1 MHTEM
6 LRSVEN
12 ILSIEL
18 LTLFD
23 PIAASPDGTQLAVAV
38 QSYSR
43 KREGAGTGHYIP
55 TGLPGLQEGSEIWI
69 INVQS
74 GESRNLTPNWGT
86 SYCPAWSPD
95 GKRLAFYSD
104 KYKTAQVWIW
114 EVGEDEPRL
123 ANDVRIQPFLEF
135 SPPPLWTPDGT
146 RIIVRLHSEIETNE
160 ETLPDKE
167 KASVSV
173 FASPLA
179 EQPENELPT
188 AANSVV

>member
-43 KREGAGTGHYIP
+43 KREGAGDRVIIFQP
-55 TGLPGLQEGSEIWI
+55 DLPGLQEGSEIWI

-86 SYCPAWSPD
+86 SY
-95 GKRLAFYSD
+95 
-104 KYKTAQVWIW
+104 
-114 EVGEDEPRL
+114 
-123 ANDVRIQPFLEF
+123 
-135 SPPPLWTPDGT
+135 
-146 RIIVRLHSEIETNE
+146 
-160 ETLPDKE
+160 
-167 KASVSV
+167 
-173 FASPLA
+173 
-179 EQPENELPT
+179 
-188 AANSVV
+188 